1 MIRLAVMLSFI
12 LCLHSICLSQESPD
26 VQNKSNNS
34 STADTLVDA
43 DSRPEQKETIADT
56 NVSDFVALTFVLLM
70 FTNAIFVGRWALET
84 DRNFWAW
91 YIFGLF
97 TGPLAGGFMLHRVAG
112 DKAGGKNPSGCLAA
126 LLGIGIPAAGWF
138 IWIAILK

>member
-12 LCLHSICLSQESPD
+12 LCLQSICLSQESPD
-26 VQNKSNNS
+26 VQNGSNNS
-34 STADTLVDA
+34 NTAGMIVDA
-43 DSRPEQKETIADT
+43 DAQPEQTETIADT
-56 NVSDFVALTFVLLM
+56 RVYDFVALTFILLM

-112 DKAGGKNPSGCLAA
+112 DKADGKNPSGCLAA

-138 IWIAILK
+138 IWIAVLK

>member
-1 MIRLAVMLSFI
+1 MIRLAVIFSFI
-12 LCLHSICLSQESPD
+12 LCLCSISLSQVPPD
-26 VQNKSNNS
+26 VQNGSNTSN
-34 STADTLVDA
+34 TAGTFVDA
-43 DSRPEQKETIADT
+43 DERPEQTEALADT
-56 NVSDFVALTFVLLM
+56 SVYDFVVLTFILLM

-84 DRNFWAW
+84 NRSFWAW

-112 DKAGGKNPSGCLAA
+112 DRADGKNPSGCLAA

-138 IWIAILK
+138 IWITVLK